1 MLADTG
7 DETTSPFTC
16 AKDHTTKDYENSNFR
31 FPQDEPEGSPTQKLL
46 HYTMT
51 FQIFVFMQLFN
62 QINARKIE
70 DGEYNVFSG
79 MFDNLMFV
87 AVLVITVVVQM
98 SMVMLSG

>member
-62 QINARKIE
+62 QINARLLGE
-70 DGEYNVFSG
+70 DEFNVFAG
-79 MFDNLMFV
+79 IFKNKYFV
-87 AVLVITVVVQM
+87 AVALITFVVQM
-98 SMVMLSG
+98 LMV